1 MFYPP
6 RYQSFCNNKAQRNK
20 HHNLADKEFQ
30 TAVLKQFNELH
41 NDNSLKSKKKK
52 KKKRTTMSSLP
63 KREKCL
69 KMNQTEIV
77 ELHNL
82 VNEVQNA
89 VESICSKADG
99 RQNK

>member
-1 MFYPP
+1 MI
-6 RYQSFCNNKAQRNK
+6 
-20 HHNLADKEFQ
+20 
-30 TAVLKQFNELH
+30 
-41 NDNSLKSKKKK
+41 
-52 KKKRTTMSSLP
+52 SLP

-99 RQNK
+99 RQNKWLRG